1 MKLEGVSEELDPL
14 HISRIEVNS
23 STANGILLREL
34 LVHSLGI
41 GKQEIIVFGVRV
53 KSVILNPTKIDG
65 AIVHIDDCVIIGG
78 SIYLGPNR
86 LRIGRDSLQAR
97 PMRRNEKAR
106 KIQADSENTQQ

>member
-14 HISRIEVNS
+14 HISRIEVYS

-65 AIVHIDDCVIIGG
+65 AIVHIDDCVVIGG

-86 LRIGRDSLQAR
+86 LRIGSHSLQAK
-97 PMRRNEKAR
+97 PVPPEEKEH
-106 KIQADSENTQQ
+106 K